1 LAAIS
6 AKFSEIFP
14 PAAKKVIFTFEK
26 SKVSRSI
33 TSCSFPLK
41 LILDPALLDLF
52 QNFQYFSTN
61 ITSGSNDSYIHDFVE
76 VYTK

>member
-14 PAAKKVIFTFEK
+14 PAAKKVIFTLEK

-41 LILDPALLDLF
+41 LILDPALLDEASKYKLSIASSF
-52 QNFQYFSTN
+52 FSQNF
-61 ITSGSNDSYIHDFVE
+61 
-76 VYTK
+76 